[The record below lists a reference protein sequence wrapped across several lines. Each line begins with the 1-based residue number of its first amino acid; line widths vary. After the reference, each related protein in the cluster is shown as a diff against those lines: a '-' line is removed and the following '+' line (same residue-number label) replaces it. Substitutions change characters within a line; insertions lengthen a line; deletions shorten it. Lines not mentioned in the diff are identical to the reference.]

1 MILSKAENNKFYVV
15 KKIVA
20 KETDKRK
27 LYKLGVYL
35 KQKILLVTKIA
46 GGGVIISVEGADM
59 IIGKNVA
66 DKIWVQL
73 C

>member
-1 MILSKAENNKFYVV
+1 MILSKAEILKFYIVT
-15 KKIVA
+15 KIIA

-35 KQKILLVTKIA
+35 KQKVFLIKKIA
-46 GGGVIISVEGADM
+46 GGGAILSVDGAD
-59 IIGKNVA
+59 IIVGKKVA
-66 DKIWVQL
+66 DKIWVEL